1 MNNFVFSQDPLLYT
15 TTIPQ
20 QPSETDIK
28 RQLDTVMAQYQALQ
42 QQKPPTPPTQQT
54 VAVED
59 HIGALDNMMQS
70 LNQSVLDSLN
80 TNVEFVQLNQTLQQ
94 SIQIELMKGIKE
106 KLNVNPDVINRVSR
120 MKEIIQETKTQQENE
135 DRQSMSE
142 LNDYI
147 KNYSDM
153 TFNEYKQ
160 LKQSMNESARV

>member
-20 QPSETDIK
+20 QPNEVDIK

-42 QQKPPTPPTQQT
+42 QQKPPTPSVQER
-54 VAVED
+54 VMED
-59 HIGALDNMMQS
+59 HIGNLDNMMQNLNQNLLETLNNNAEFIQ
-70 LNQSVLDSLN
+70 LNQS
-80 TNVEFVQLNQTLQQ
+80 LQQ
-94 SIQIELMKGIKE
+94 AIQIELMKGIKE
-106 KLNVNPDVINRVSR
+106 KLNMNQDVISKVSR
-120 MKEIIQETKTQQENE
+120 MKEIIQEVKVQQDNE
-135 DRQSMSE
+135 DRQSLSE

-160 LKQSMNESARV
+160 LKQSRNENTRI